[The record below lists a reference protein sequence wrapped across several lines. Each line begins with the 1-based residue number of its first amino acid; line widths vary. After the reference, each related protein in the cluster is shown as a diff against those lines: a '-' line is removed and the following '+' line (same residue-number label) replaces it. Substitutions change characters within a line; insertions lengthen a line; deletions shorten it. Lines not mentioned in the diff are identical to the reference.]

1 MKEKMYLKPLQTHL
15 SKVISPKQL
24 AQLLDELT
32 FDYSRM
38 IIQLEKVENENSF
51 YIHPDAESFL
61 FNLKELRSVLRKCK
75 V

>member
-1 MKEKMYLKPLQTHL
+1 MKEKIYLKPLKIHL
-15 SKVISPKQL
+15 SEVISPKQL
-24 AQLLDELT
+24 AKLLEELT

-38 IIQLEKVENENSF
+38 IIRLEKVENENDF

-61 FNLKELRSVLRKCK
+61 FNLKELRHVLRKCK